1 MCICFIQQNA
11 TKHVYLSVL
20 TAAQFEAFAER
31 SRGRPLLFSLVQL
44 WLKLLGTYISVAALL
59 NILTFYTI
67 ESRGK
72 TQVSCIWMCMTFL
85 LKAKSRGSGKWHT
98 DLAWSVGDAER
109 LIFEEQHH
117 PWRIWECSGI
127 VLILIIPCR
136 NATHEIRCIY
146 LFLPKDKPLL
156 LHSPVLDGVTRR

>member
-1 MCICFIQQNA
+1 MDSSTDVHMLYSTECDEARISFCSNGSTIWSICG
-11 TKHVYLSVL
+11 
-20 TAAQFEAFAER
+20 R
-31 SRGRPLLFSLVQL
+31 SRGRPLLFSLAQL
-44 WLKLLGTYISVAALL
+44 LLKLLGTYISVAALL

-117 PWRIWECSGI
+117 PWRIWESSGI
-127 VLILIIPCR
+127 VLILINPCKMHIFDF
-136 NATHEIRCIY
+136 A
-146 LFLPKDKPLL
+146 
-156 LHSPVLDGVTRR
+156 